1 MSDKDGDISK
11 FDGGVSENYVG
22 AVLGEK
28 REEEW
33 AEDTPLWCTS
43 VQDESGEC
51 PLVHLCGVPV
61 KQLRWQP

>member
-11 FDGGVSENYVG
+11 FDGEKYVG

-51 PLVHLCGVPV
+51 PLFHLCGIPV
-61 KQLRWQP
+61 KLLGWKP